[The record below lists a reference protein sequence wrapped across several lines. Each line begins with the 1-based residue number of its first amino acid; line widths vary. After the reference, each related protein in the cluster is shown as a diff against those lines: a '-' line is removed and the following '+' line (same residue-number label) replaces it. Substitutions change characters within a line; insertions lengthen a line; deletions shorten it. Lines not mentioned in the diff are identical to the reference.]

1 MVAACTVLELLCY
14 CSVSFQVTSE
24 GPTTGI
30 TEKKKKKK
38 EKKKKGPR
46 SYSTALMRLAST
58 YFTA

>member
-1 MVAACTVLELLCY
+1 MVAAGTVLELLCY

-38 EKKKKGPR
+38 KKKEKR
-46 SYSTALMRLAST
+46 ALARTVQL
-58 YFTA
+58 